1 MYFCVFV
8 SYYQKLGV
16 VCLVDKILLARFWCF
31 CWISEFKITYCHHGW
46 NNFRTGPEKNSL
58 NIYIIIIII
67 ILYHYHYYFICLY
80 NLKKYN
86 LFWKFKK
93 YKKKMILLVELNKTC
108 FWINTYSPPHTLVGM
123 SSVLCPPMTREAV
136 TWQKRL
142 NLPNNNPQ
150 YFCFVKI
157 SNLTWKYPA
166 NIIEFLSSEKKL
178 YLSHDIYLY
187 LVNVYRNPKI
197 CNQCWK
203 NVFVAENLL

>member
-93 YKKKMILLVELNKTC
+93 YKKKNDFVGWIKQNLLLNQ
-108 FWINTYSPPHTLVGM
+108 YLQPPTHTGRNV
-123 SSVLCPPMTREAV
+123 
-136 TWQKRL
+136 
-142 NLPNNNPQ
+142 
-150 YFCFVKI
+150 FCFM
-157 SNLTWKYPA
+157 SA
-166 NIIEFLSSEKKL
+166 
-178 YLSHDIYLY
+178 HDT
-187 LVNVYRNPKI
+187 RGSDMTEE
-197 CNQCWK
+197 
-203 NVFVAENLL
+203 AEPSQ